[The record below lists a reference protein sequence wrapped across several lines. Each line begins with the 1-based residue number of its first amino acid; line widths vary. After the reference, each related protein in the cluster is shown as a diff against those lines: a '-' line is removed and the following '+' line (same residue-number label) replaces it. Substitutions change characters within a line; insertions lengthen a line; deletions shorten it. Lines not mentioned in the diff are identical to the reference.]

1 MFMNRGVDKKR
12 CSTYIQWNV
21 TQPSKKNK
29 TMPSAATWMD
39 LGDIILCEV
48 SQRNKDKYHMITLI
62 CGILKMGT
70 NELIYK
76 T

>member
-39 LGDIILCEV
+39 PEVAILGEI
-48 SQRNKDKYHMITLI
+48 SQTEEDQYMISHI
-62 CGILKMGT
+62 YGI
-70 NELIYK
+70 
-76 T
+76 